1 MAKVTLNM
9 KKISAIVGRLEKSF
23 DKNVLPVLAEQIM
36 SDCNTYVRKQ
46 DGTLADSAHLE
57 RGGKD
62 IVWSTKYA
70 KKVYFTG
77 IPRTNVNPNASLR
90 WCEVAKRAHSEEW
103 AEKGTKLLKEGKP

>member
-1 MAKVTLNM
+1 MANVTLKMN
-9 KKISAIVGRLEKSF
+9 KASAIASRLKTSF
-23 DKNVLPVLAEQIM
+23 DQNVLPVLAEQIL

-62 IVWSTKYA
+62 IVWSTRYA
-70 KKVYFTG
+70 KKVYYTG

-90 WCEVAKRAHSEEW
+90 WCEVAKRAHSKEW
-103 AEKGTKLLKEGKP
+103 AEKGTNLLKGE